1 MRRDQLTASQ
11 DESLDVAAAVK
22 QLQGLKKPSENQQPE
37 SAGPNDDERA
47 QAVEFEDGTKGWV
60 VRNETHEERIQ
71 KMGGRYARALKLAD
85 QSDQLFDNTRIEK
98 KHEVDP
104 VEILREKKGDQHPDV
119 LKIMGVKKAFAG
131 FVPTAKGVCPCRI
144 SRKRLHM
151 RMQCGIYEK
160 GNSVLPTVDE
170 YKLQKEELKKEKEKN
185 MDNNRPQEPQTPVMQ
200 PPVNQQPDHDC

>member
-37 SAGPNDDERA
+37 SVGPNDDERA

-131 FVPTAKGVCPCRI
+131 FVPTAKGVAPAG
-144 SRKRLHM
+144 SPEAVAYENAM
-151 RMQCGIYEK
+151 RDLREGK
-160 GNSVLPTVDE
+160 FRLPTVDE
-170 YKLQKEELKKEKEKN
+170 YKLQKKELEK
-185 MDNNRPQEPQTPVMQ
+185 
-200 PPVNQQPDHDC
+200 